1 MRVKP
6 ILPEKGFANLELIVF
21 LVLGQYTMK
30 RLQYDPYE
38 DNEVNYDSG
47 DDTLMIKDPP
57 VFREKRKSERNA
69 LQCKKDRVKDGEHCQ
84 NVAESHLILN
94 QPGCGQSSKGVGSSR
109 LLHLISVIV
118 SK

>member
-1 MRVKP
+1 M
-6 ILPEKGFANLELIVF
+6 
-21 LVLGQYTMK
+21 LGQYTK
-30 RLQYDPYE
+30 NTIDCTINSNDYNDPYE
-38 DNEVNYDSG
+38 ENGVNYDSG

-94 QPGCGQSSKGVGSSR
+94 QPGCGQSSKGSVGSSR
-109 LLHLISVIV
+109 LLHLN
-118 SK
+118 